1 MTAFDTLVSVAD
13 FAEVISALFTVAG
26 VVVSVQ
32 VAVAGIRYVR
42 NVIEEETAPQFSPDG
57 FSSDDAPYEYT
68 QADWDAQWAE
78 LQAQERSEV
87 ETVDPVRYEIAKAEM
102 AAAGGRDDGF

>member
-13 FAEVISALFTVAG
+13 FAEAISALFTVAG
-26 VVVSVQ
+26 TVLSVQ

-42 NVIEEETAPQFSPDG
+42 DVIEEETAPHYSPDG

-102 AAAGGRDDGF
+102 AAAGGRDDGL

>member
-13 FAEVISALFTVAG
+13 FADVISALFTVAG
-26 VVVSVQ
+26 AVMSVQ
-32 VAVAGIRYVR
+32 VLAAGIRFVR
-42 NVIEEETAPQFSPDG
+42 DVIEEQTAPQYSQDG

-68 QADWDAQWAE
+68 QADWDAQYAE
-78 LQAQERSEV
+78 LQAQERAEV

-102 AAAGGRDDGF
+102 VAAGGRDDGL